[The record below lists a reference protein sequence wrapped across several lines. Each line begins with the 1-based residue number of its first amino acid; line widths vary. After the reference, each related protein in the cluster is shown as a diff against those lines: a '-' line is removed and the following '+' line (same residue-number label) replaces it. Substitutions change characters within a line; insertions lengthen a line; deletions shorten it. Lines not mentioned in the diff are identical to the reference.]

1 MRPLWTCPVCEA
13 RFTTRNQRHSC
24 GRFSLDALFA
34 RSEPAVRDLFDR
46 FVALAKAQGPVTVI
60 PQKSRVAL
68 QARMRFAAVTP
79 QRHTLAGHLIMRE
92 RHDAPCFTQVEQLG
106 HCYRHVFKVDSARAL
121 APLRAFMR
129 KAYRTGTQ
137 EDL

>member
-1 MRPLWTCPVCEA
+1 MAPLWTCPSCEA

-24 GRFSLDALFA
+24 GRFSLEALFE
-34 RSEPAVRDLFDR
+34 RSDPAVRDLFDR
-46 FVALAKAQGPVTVI
+46 FVALAKEHGPVTVI

-79 QRHTLAGHLIMRE
+79 QRHALAGHLVMRE
-92 RHDAPCFTQVEQLG
+92 RHDAACFRQIEQLG
-106 HCYRHVFKVDSARAL
+106 SCYRHVFRIDSAPAL
-121 APLRAFMR
+121 ARLRTFMR

-137 EDL
+137 ADL